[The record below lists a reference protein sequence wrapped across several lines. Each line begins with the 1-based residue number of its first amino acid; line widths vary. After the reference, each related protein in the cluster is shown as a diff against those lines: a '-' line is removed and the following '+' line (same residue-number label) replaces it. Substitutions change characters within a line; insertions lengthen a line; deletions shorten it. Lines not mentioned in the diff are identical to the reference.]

1 VIGDFSAALCRLRS
15 NCSVAKLPTIDPFMA
30 RTLAI
35 GHDFDVGLRTSAV
48 AGSKTRLTTMLIAR
62 KSSQAC
68 TLASL
73 HLKSGALQFHTQ
85 SSEIACALYIG
96 TSPIATAPNA
106 DRRKA
111 ARDFSLA
118 RAVNCLASQWRL
130 RTRSVAS

>member
-1 VIGDFSAALCRLRS
+1 
-15 NCSVAKLPTIDPFMA
+15 
-30 RTLAI
+30 
-35 GHDFDVGLRTSAV
+35 
-48 AGSKTRLTTMLIAR
+48 MLIAR

-85 SSEIACALYIG
+85 SSEIACALDIG

-106 DRRKA
+106 DRCEA

-118 RAVNCLASQWRL
+118 RASDKDGLADK
-130 RTRSVAS
+130 TRPIGGAKVGSGQKLNRFVTSVLSPPVSGVAMRG